1 MTLYFNL
8 EVLALDIG
16 DGSRDAQ
23 VYLDNFA
30 SGSTP
35 QFSNW
40 CKITDDHDT
49 SFNAMVDA
57 CISAGDLLNAG
68 VANHF
73 IWADIGSD
81 NEINRLIKF

>member
-1 MTLYFNL
+1 
-8 EVLALDIG
+8 
-16 DGSRDAQ
+16 
-23 VYLDNFA
+23 LDNFA
-30 SGSTP
+30 TGSTP

-49 SFNAMVDA
+49 SFNAMVNA
-57 CISAGDLLNAG
+57 CISAGDLFNAG

-81 NEINRLIKF
+81 NEINRLYKF